1 MTKKNLGESIQME
14 ANTSNESQRRN
25 GNRWGTMLCNLM
37 VALFVAGILSSCGDF
52 NPIDKVKSLLGEA
65 VEDVEDG
72 GEGAEGTEETS
83 TGYVG
88 TATTTDIEEP
98 EAPVVEEP
106 EATLIESIGIEQKDF
121 SLAVGQT
128 KQLKAIANPMPHD
141 EEITWKSSDESIA
154 TVDEETGVVKAI
166 KEGSANIIAQTSESQ
181 KSASVMITVTPAR
194 NPNYGT
200 VNLGYGTYTG
210 DLKNG
215 KPHGHG
221 TIVYSTSHK
230 VVNSADY
237 YAVRGDKFE
246 GDFRDGRISGGMGYF
261 YHNGDVIGIQ
271 P

>member
-1 MTKKNLGESIQME
+1 MTKMHCGENFLME
-14 ANTSNESQRRN
+14 ANTEKETQRKT
-25 GNRWGTMLCNLM
+25 GGKWSTMLCGLLM
-37 VALFVAGILSSCGDF
+37 ALFMMGTMSSCGDF

-65 VEDVEDG
+65 VEEVDEGSEDE
-72 GEGAEGTEETS
+72 GEGE
-83 TGYVG
+83 GYVG
-88 TATTTDIEEP
+88 TATTTDVDEP
-98 EAPVVEEP
+98 ETPAVNEP
-106 EATLIESIGIEQKDF
+106 EEVLVENLSIEQKDF
-121 SLAVGQT
+121 SLMEGQT
-128 KQLKAIANPMPHD
+128 KQLTAVAQPMPHD
-141 EEITWKSSDESIA
+141 EGIFWKSSDETIA
-154 TVDEETGVVKAI
+154 TVDEETGVVKAV
-166 KEGSANIIAQTSESQ
+166 KAGSANIIAQTSSSM
-181 KSASVMITVTPAR
+181 KSASVMVTVTPAR